1 VREENKE
8 RDRGIIEELL
18 VLRVASFLCGSD
30 SPFGNLDP
38 SARERKRKRERER
51 ERERAEFVYVNVHLF
66 VELF

>member
-51 ERERAEFVYVNVHLF
+51 EREPSSFT
-66 VELF
+66 